1 LGKEVF
7 FFSKSGGGE
16 MVEFGCETGGGEV
29 NQSPS
34 HTVLEIAEKPLP
46 KEERNS
52 LDQESG
58 RRTA

>member
-1 LGKEVF
+1 
-7 FFSKSGGGE
+7 

-34 HTVLEIAEKPLP
+34 HTVLEIGEKPLP

-58 RRTA
+58 RRRA